1 MVITGKVTQ
10 RQGLR
15 GGISVVVTGGS
26 GETVTLSGV
35 PKANCTDLVLGND
48 VEITVTASAVVEQED
63 APVDLTEG
71 EGDTGEADGYSNDE

>member
-1 MVITGKVTQ
+1 MAACDLAPHLAPGLHVPDHHLRHFGEAGFVT
-10 RQGLR
+10 
-15 GGISVVVTGGS
+15 V
-26 GETVTLSGV
+26 E
-35 PKANCTDLVLGND
+35 DLVLGND